1 MVVGIIEAVLFYPP
15 IWQVLVI
22 GFLASLV
29 VAMVSVWFERK
40 TAARVQRRI
49 GPLWASP
56 RMGGF
61 MHAMADMVRY
71 AFQQVIIPSTAD
83 RIPYLVAPV
92 VGLVIVVLPIAFV
105 PLTTNPAYWPV
116 PLVEYSVILALA
128 AITLP
133 PIFLIIAGWAS
144 NNKFSVIG
152 GVREAFIITA
162 YELIFIIS
170 VLSAAAMAGSL
181 SFLDAVSAQGYLKWF
196 IILNPLAFLAAY
208 VSVMMSTSAFPFEIP
223 ESEPEV
229 VAGPFTEYS
238 GILYALNMGGAYLRR
253 FVMNI
258 VLALAFLGGW
268 YPLVP
273 GEGVIAGYLL
283 PSLVVVAKAFLLTL
297 TMSFFRAIY
306 GRYRLDQALDMAWKI
321 LFPLALLGLGVG
333 IIESYLGI
341 V

>member
-1 MVVGIIEAVLFYPP
+1 
-15 IWQVLVI
+15 
-22 GFLASLV
+22 
-29 VAMVSVWFERK
+29 
-40 TAARVQRRI
+40 
-49 GPLWASP
+49 
-56 RMGGF
+56 
-61 MHAMADMVRY
+61 
-71 AFQQVIIPSTAD
+71 
-83 RIPYLVAPV
+83 
-92 VGLVIVVLPIAFV
+92 
-105 PLTTNPAYWPV
+105 
-116 PLVEYSVILALA
+116 
-128 AITLP
+128 
-133 PIFLIIAGWAS
+133 
-144 NNKFSVIG
+144 
-152 GVREAFIITA
+152 
-162 YELIFIIS
+162 
-170 VLSAAAMAGSL
+170 
-181 SFLDAVSAQGYLKWF
+181 
-196 IILNPLAFLAAY
+196 